1 MLEQQLAVGGTYRF
15 TFKPEFVRHGVCPS
29 GTECLHKGGGVFKVQ
44 QICTYVEIL
53 QANINLYANFFAP
66 LGYSTDEYQ
75 KYYNGKPE
83 DQYTP
88 EYTALDV
95 PVEYY
100 KDAIK
105 VVNGETTTVQE
116 KVTGTS
122 HRLVETGKSTRT
134 RKHLENLSFGFN
146 PIYKLI
152 DVVDPDDIVYAPEK
166 TILGVP
172 EIGIR
177 EYQNM
182 TLAITVGYWDDASKL
197 DGLILNVRERLA
209 AYGIRPQNI
218 EAFSSESA
226 WMTPEEY
233 DETVDKARQ
242 PGRLVELDEDNAAQY
257 DNRSVVIDGEF
268 VKLIDNLSDKH
279 GAAQPEVHEEK
290 VLPDGT
296 VIKYVGAK
304 SLSRQTT
311 VLDNIPFLRPI
322 STGDNS
328 TDIFETNKHY
338 LVRIAIE
345 YLKENAESPVSGR
358 VYYTKNGSVYNKV
371 GTLNTF
377 QSGVDYYFVHPHER
391 NENVNYGDIFIDLT
405 EGKDYAAGDPLVRY
419 TPYAEYA
426 GEDKED
432 LPTFKDSGPDYVPI
446 FSPVAAQSAL
456 EEGIKLYTCKNA
468 DDGYEW
474 ANGVFRRSAS
484 YDPTKFEEFT
494 GTSIAP
500 DDMTLYFYKNR
511 DHIWEEW
518 TGDKNVGGVYVQITS
533 GLEYFMVDYSR
544 SEGLEHLGQRF
555 SYATRFNTRVTLD
568 LSADNLVSLCSDT
581 EVARIFVED
590 RNLINKYRG
599 RWYTYQEKI
608 GVNSSGKPIYEDRV
622 IILSDSGSVEV
633 NRNDSTNN
641 PGAILGVSGTSW
653 SRCFITTDKMER
665 SYLKK
670 YHDELAENTRLQ
682 AKVAALESLI
692 LKYHGQSSG
701 S

>member
-29 GTECLHKGGGVFKVQ
+29 GTTCLHKGGGVFKVQ

-100 KDAIK
+100 RDTVK
-105 VVNGETTTVQE
+105 VIDGTSTTVQE
-116 KVTGTS
+116 KVSGIS

-134 RKHLENLSFGFN
+134 RRHLENLSFGFN

-152 DVVDPDDIVYAPEK
+152 DVVDPDDIVYAPERS
-166 TILGVP
+166 ILGVP
-172 EIGIR
+172 EISIR

-182 TLAITVGYWDDASKL
+182 TLAITVGYWDDAAKL

-226 WMTPEEY
+226 WMPPEEY
-233 DETVDKARQ
+233 DRTVDKVRQ

-257 DNRSVVIDGEF
+257 NNRSVVIDGEF

-279 GAAQPEVHEEK
+279 GADQPEVPEDK

-311 VLDNIPFLRPI
+311 VLDNIPFLSPI
-322 STGDNS
+322 TTGANS

-338 LVRIAIE
+338 LVRIH
-345 YLKENAESPVSGR
+345 
-358 VYYTKNGSVYNKV
+358 TGSV
-371 GTLNTF
+371 
-377 QSGVDYYFVHPHER
+377 PHAR

-419 TPYAEYA
+419 TPYAEYV

-468 DDGYEW
+468 NDGYEW
-474 ANGVFRRSAS
+474 VNGVFRRSAS

-494 GTSIAP
+494 GTSISP

-533 GLEYFMVDYSR
+533 GLEYFVVDYSR

-555 SYATRFNTRVTLD
+555 SYATRFNTRMTLD

-590 RNLINKYRG
+590 QNLINKYKG

-622 IILSDSGSVEV
+622 IILSDEGSVGV
-633 NRNDSTNN
+633 NPNNSANN

>member
-95 PVEYY
+95 QVEYY

-233 DETVDKARQ
+233 DEITKDRQ
-242 PGRLVELDEDNAAQY
+242 PGKLIELTKENVAQY
-257 DNRSVVIDGEF
+257 AGRSVIIDGEF
-268 VKLIDNLSDKH
+268 TKLIDNLSN
-279 GAAQPEVHEEK
+279 GNENTPVPEDTT
-290 VLPDGT
+290 LADGT
-296 VIKYVGAK
+296 VIKCVGAR
-304 SLSRQTT
+304 SLSKQTPT
-311 VLDNIPFLRPI
+311 ILDNIPFLRPI
-322 STGDNS
+322 NTEDDN
-328 TDIFETNKHY
+328 TTETFETNKHY
-338 LVRIAIE
+338 LVRI
-345 YLKENAESPVSGR
+345 STG
-358 VYYTKNGSVYNKV
+358 
-371 GTLNTF
+371 NT
-377 QSGVDYYFVHPHER
+377 PHER

-419 TPYAEYA
+419 LPYAEYT
-426 GEDKED
+426 GSDKDD
-432 LPTFKDSGPDYVPI
+432 LPVFKDHGPDYVPI
-446 FSPVAAQSAL
+446 FSPVAAQTAL
-456 EEGIKLYTCKNA
+456 EEGIKLYTCTNA
-468 DDGYEW
+468 NDGYEW
-474 ANGVFRRSAS
+474 SNGVFRRSAS

-494 GTSIAP
+494 GTSIAS

-511 DHIWEEW
+511 DHIWEPW
-518 TGDKNVGGVYVQITS
+518 DGDKNVSGVFVQITS
-533 GLEYFMVDYSR
+533 GLEYFVVDYTR
-544 SEGLEHLGQRF
+544 VEGLEHLGQRF
-555 SYATRFNTRVTLD
+555 SYTTRFNTNITLD
-568 LSADNLVSLCSDT
+568 LSSDNLVSLCSDV
-581 EVARIFVED
+581 EVERIFVED
-590 RNLINKYRG
+590 SNLRNKYKG
-599 RWYTYQEKI
+599 RWYTYQEKL
-608 GVNSSGKPIYEDRV
+608 GVNANGMPLYEDHV
-622 IILSDSGSVEV
+622 IILPDSGSIEV
-633 NRNDSTNN
+633 NPNNSANN

-653 SRCFITTDKMER
+653 SRCFVTTDKMER

>member
-29 GTECLHKGGGVFKVQ
+29 GTTCLHKGGGVFKVQ

-100 KDAIK
+100 KDTVK
-105 VVNGETTTVQE
+105 VVDGTSTTVQE
-116 KVTGTS
+116 KVSGIS

-134 RKHLENLSFGFN
+134 RHHLENLSFGFN

-152 DVVDPDDIVYAPEK
+152 DVVDPDDIVYAPERS
-166 TILGVP
+166 ILGVP
-172 EIGIR
+172 EISIR

-182 TLAITVGYWDDASKL
+182 TLAITVGYWDDAAKL

-233 DETVDKARQ
+233 DETVDKVRQ
-242 PGRLVELDEDNAAQY
+242 PGRLVELDEDNVAQY
-257 DNRSVVIDGEF
+257 HNRSVVIDGEF

-279 GAAQPEVHEEK
+279 GAAQPEVPEDT

-296 VIKYVGAK
+296 AIKYVGAK

-311 VLDNIPFLRPI
+311 ILDNIPFLSPI
-322 STGDNS
+322 ATGANS

-338 LVRIAIE
+338 LVRIH
-345 YLKENAESPVSGR
+345 
-358 VYYTKNGSVYNKV
+358 TGSI
-371 GTLNTF
+371 
-377 QSGVDYYFVHPHER
+377 PHER
-391 NENVNYGDIFIDLT
+391 NENVNYGDIFVDLT

-468 DDGYEW
+468 NDGYEW
-474 ANGVFRRSAS
+474 VNGVFRRSAS

-494 GTSIAP
+494 GTSISP

-533 GLEYFMVDYSR
+533 GLEYFVVDYSR

-590 RNLINKYRG
+590 QNLINKYKG

-622 IILSDSGSVEV
+622 IILSDNGSVGV

>member
-29 GTECLHKGGGVFKVQ
+29 GTTCLHKGGGVFKVQ
-44 QICTYVEIL
+44 QICTYVEIV

-100 KDAIK
+100 KDTIK
-105 VVNGETTTVQE
+105 IINGEETTVQQ

-134 RKHLENLSFGFN
+134 RQHLESLSFGFN

-182 TLAITVGYWDDASKL
+182 TIAITVGYWDDAAKL

-233 DETVDKARQ
+233 DTEVDKKRQ
-242 PGRLVELDEDNAAQY
+242 PGKLIELTPANASIHA
-257 DNRSVVIDGEF
+257 NRSVIIDGKF
-268 VKLIDNLSDKH
+268 VRLIDNLSEGKEDTVV
-279 GAAQPEVHEEK
+279 PESVT
-290 VLPDGT
+290 LPDGT
-296 VIKYVGAK
+296 ILECVGAK
-304 SLSRQTT
+304 SLSSQPI
-311 VLDNIPFLRPI
+311 VLDNIPFLTKLASD
-322 STGDNS
+322 STA
-328 TDIFETNKHY
+328 TFETNKHY
-338 LVRIAIE
+338 LIRI
-345 YLKENAESPVSGR
+345 S
-358 VYYTKNGSVYNKV
+358 NG
-371 GTLNTF
+371 TT
-377 QSGVDYYFVHPHER
+377 QHER
-391 NENVNYGDIFIDLT
+391 NSDIHYGDIFVDLT
-405 EGKDYAAGDPLVRY
+405 EGKDYAAGDRLVRY
-419 TPYAEYA
+419 VPYNEYT
-426 GEDKED
+426 GGDKD
-432 LPTFKDSGPDYVPI
+432 RLPTYKDEGPDYIPI
-446 FSPVAAQSAL
+446 FSPVAAQTAL
-456 EEGIKLYTCKNA
+456 EQGVKLYTCTNS

-474 ANGVFRRSAS
+474 ANGVFSRSNS
-484 YDPTKFEEFT
+484 YDPTKYEEFT
-494 GTSIAP
+494 GTSIEP
-500 DDMTLYFYKNR
+500 DDMTLYFYKNS
-511 DHIWEEW
+511 DHIWKRW
-518 TGDKNVGGVYVQITS
+518 RGDHPEDESGLFIEATS
-533 GLEYFMVDYSR
+533 GLEFFVVDYTK
-544 SEGLEHLGQRF
+544 EAGLKNLGQRF
-555 SYATRFNTRVTLD
+555 SYATRFNTKVTLD
-568 LSADNLVSLCSDT
+568 LSADNLVSLCSDA
-581 EVARIFVED
+581 EVERIFVEG
-590 RNLINKYRG
+590 NLRSKYRG

-608 GVNSSGKPIYEDRV
+608 GVDTSGKPIYEDRV
-622 IILSDSGSVEV
+622 IILPDSGSVEV
-633 NRNDSTNN
+633 NPNDRTNN
-641 PGAILGVSGTSW
+641 PGAIIGVSGTSW
-653 SRCFITTDKMER
+653 SRCFVTTDEMER
-665 SYLKK
+665 SYIKK
-670 YHDELAENTRLQ
+670 YHDELAENARLQ
-682 AKVAALESLI
+682 AKVDALERII
-692 LKYHGQSSG
+692 LAYNGKSSG